1 MKVAESSNLTTRGKF
16 AYSASFSMMLHLPCH
31 DAGMEASAYT
41 GEQALLERAM
51 ESLQELLGTEWEVA
65 LRPEQLSGGD
75 QGWDAT
81 LQIKSAD
88 GVYVQML
95 VEAKQR
101 VTPKEAVGPLTSTA
115 SLVRRVNRNTRLL
128 VISPWI
134 SPLTQEA
141 LRASG
146 IDYLDLT
153 GNISLRV
160 SRPAIVIHTHGADR
174 APAGHRPPSSKPLLT
189 GLKAGRLVRLLADTL
204 PPYRAT
210 ELAQGAKLSLPY
222 VSRLLDTLDDQLLI
236 ERDGKVIVSVDWQ
249 RLLRARADQTD
260 LLRSTEPTGMLAP
273 NGVKAVLKRLTDK
286 NHMDP
291 GYRRE
296 VLVTGS
302 YAARSL
308 APLSVGGQL
317 MLYVQEHPLNVE
329 AVADDLGLMPV
340 PEGADVLILRAKDR
354 SVWQRPMMV
363 GGLWQVGLS
372 QLATDC
378 LSGPGRMPA
387 EGEKILEFMAA
398 HEQVWRKTDL
408 SHLDESTLF

>member
-1 MKVAESSNLTTRGKF
+1 
-16 AYSASFSMMLHLPCH
+16 
-31 DAGMEASAYT
+31 MEASAQMQ
-41 GEQALLERAM
+41 EKALLEQGRA
-51 ESLQELLGTEWEVA
+51 SLQDLLGTNWEVTFRA
-65 LRPEQLSGGD
+65 DQLPEGD
-75 QGWDAT
+75 HGWDAM
-81 LQIKSAD
+81 LEIKSAD

-95 VEAKQR
+95 VDARRR
-101 VTPKEAVGPLTSTA
+101 VTPKDAAGPLTSMA
-115 SLVRRVNRNTRLL
+115 HLVRRVSQYTRIL
-128 VISPWI
+128 VIAPWI

-141 LRASG
+141 LRANG
-146 IDYLDLT
+146 IDYLDLS

-189 GLKAGRLVRLLADTL
+189 GLKAGRLVRLLADVA
-204 PPYRAT
+204 PPYRASA
-210 ELAQGAKLSLPY
+210 LAQGAGLSLPY

-249 RLLRARADQTD
+249 GLLRARANQTD
-260 LLRSTEPTGMLAP
+260 LLRNTEPAGMIAP
-273 NGVKAVLKRLTDK
+273 NGVAAVLNRLTVL
-286 NHMDP
+286 NHDIIGSP
-291 GYRRE
+291 RE
-296 VLVTGS
+296 LLVTGS

-308 APLSVGGQL
+308 APISVGGQL

-329 AVADDLGLMPV
+329 TWADELGLMPV
-340 PEGADVLILRAKDR
+340 SEGAEVLILRAKDD

-387 EGEKILEFMAA
+387 EGEKILEFMAENE
-398 HEQVWRKTDL
+398 HVWRKTDL
-408 SHLDESTLF
+408 SHQSEATHF

>member
-1 MKVAESSNLTTRGKF
+1 
-16 AYSASFSMMLHLPCH
+16 
-31 DAGMEASAYT
+31 MEASAYM
-41 GEQALLERAM
+41 GEQALLERAR

-65 LRPEQLSGGD
+65 LRPEQLAGGD
-75 QGWDAT
+75 QWDAT
-81 LQIKSAD
+81 LQIMSAD
-88 GVYVQML
+88 GVYVEML

-115 SLVRRVNRNTRLL
+115 LLVRRVNRNTRLL

-134 SPLTQEA
+134 SPLTQGA

-210 ELAQGAKLSLPY
+210 ELAEGAKLSLPY

-249 RLLRARADQTD
+249 RLLRARAEQTD

-273 NGVKAVLKRLTDK
+273 NGVKAVLKRME
-286 NHMDP
+286 NWDP
-291 GYRRE
+291 GYRHE

-317 MLYVQEHPLNVE
+317 MLYVQEHPLNVDR
-329 AVADDLGLMPV
+329 VAEELGLMPV
-340 PEGADVLILRAKDR
+340 SEGADVLILRAKDR

-408 SHLDESTLF
+408 SHLGEPTLF

>member
-1 MKVAESSNLTTRGKF
+1 
-16 AYSASFSMMLHLPCH
+16 
-31 DAGMEASAYT
+31 MEASAYME
-41 GEQALLERAM
+41 EQALLERAM

-81 LQIKSAD
+81 LEIKSAD
-88 GVYVQML
+88 GVYVEML
-95 VEAKQR
+95 VEAKRR

-115 SLVRRVNRNTRLL
+115 LLVRRANRNARLL

-273 NGVKAVLKRLTDK
+273 NGVKAVLKRLTDM
-286 NHMDP
+286 NEMNP

-329 AVADDLGLMPV
+329 AAADDLGLMPV
-340 PEGADVLILRAKDR
+340 SEGADVLILRAKDR
-354 SVWQRPMMV
+354 SVWQRPMMA
-363 GGLWQVGLS
+363 GGVWQVGLS

-398 HEQVWRKTDL
+398 HEDVWRKTDL

>member
-1 MKVAESSNLTTRGKF
+1 
-16 AYSASFSMMLHLPCH
+16 
-31 DAGMEASAYT
+31 ME
-41 GEQALLERAM
+41 EQALLERAM

-81 LQIKSAD
+81 LEIKSAD
-88 GVYVQML
+88 GVYVEML
-95 VEAKQR
+95 VEAKRR

-115 SLVRRVNRNTRLL
+115 LLVRRANRNARLL

-273 NGVKAVLKRLTDK
+273 NGVKAVLKRLTDM
-286 NHMDP
+286 NEMNP

-329 AVADDLGLMPV
+329 AAADDLGLMPV
-340 PEGADVLILRAKDR
+340 SEGADVLILRAKDR
-354 SVWQRPMMV
+354 SVWQRPMMA
-363 GGLWQVGLS
+363 GGVWQVGLS

-398 HEQVWRKTDL
+398 HEDVWRKTDL

>member
-1 MKVAESSNLTTRGKF
+1 MLCVMSVHSST
-16 AYSASFSMMLHLPCH
+16 
-31 DAGMEASAYT
+31 
-41 GEQALLERAM
+41 EQSLLEQGR
-51 ESLQELLGTEWEVA
+51 STLLDLLGRDWEVTV
-65 LRPEQLSGGD
+65 RPEDGDEGG
-75 QGWDAT
+75 DAT
-81 LQIKSAD
+81 LQIKSGD
-88 GVYVQML
+88 GVYAEML
-95 VEAKQR
+95 VEAASR
-101 VTPKEAVGPLTSTA
+101 VTPKDAAGALTSKA
-115 SLVRRVNRNTRLL
+115 HLVRRVSRFTRLL
-128 VISPWI
+128 VVSPWI
-134 SPLTQEA
+134 SPMTQDA
-141 LRASG
+141 LRRSG

-160 SRPAIVIHTHGADR
+160 SRPAIVIHTQGAER
-174 APAGHRPPSSKPLLT
+174 APASHRAVSNKPLLT

-210 ELAQGAKLSLPY
+210 ELAEGARLSLPY

-236 ERDGKVIVSVDWQ
+236 ERDGRIIVSVDWQ
-249 RLLRARADQTD
+249 RLLRARAEQTD

-273 NGVKAVLKRLTDK
+273 NGVKAVLKRME
-286 NHMDP
+286 NWDP
-291 GYRRE
+291 GYRHE

-317 MLYVQEHPLNVE
+317 MLYVQEHPLNVDR
-329 AVADDLGLMPV
+329 VAEELGLMPV
-340 PEGADVLILRAKDR
+340 SEGADVLILRAKDR

-398 HEQVWRKTDL
+398 HEPVWRKTDL
-408 SHLDESTLF
+408 SHLGEPTLF

>member
-1 MKVAESSNLTTRGKF
+1 MSVHSST
-16 AYSASFSMMLHLPCH
+16 
-31 DAGMEASAYT
+31 
-41 GEQALLERAM
+41 EQSLLEQGR
-51 ESLQELLGTEWEVA
+51 STLLDLLGRDWEVTV
-65 LRPEQLSGGD
+65 RPEDGDEGG
-75 QGWDAT
+75 DAT
-81 LQIKSAD
+81 LQIKSGD
-88 GVYVQML
+88 GVYAEML
-95 VEAKQR
+95 VEAASR
-101 VTPKEAVGPLTSTA
+101 VTPKDAAGALTSKA
-115 SLVRRVNRNTRLL
+115 HLVRRVSRFTRLL
-128 VISPWI
+128 VVSPWI
-134 SPLTQEA
+134 SPMTQDA
-141 LRASG
+141 LRRSG

-160 SRPAIVIHTHGADR
+160 SRPAIVIHTQGAER
-174 APAGHRPPSSKPLLT
+174 APASHRAVSNKPLLT

-210 ELAQGAKLSLPY
+210 ELAEGARLSLPY

-236 ERDGKVIVSVDWQ
+236 ERDGRIIVSVDWQ
-249 RLLRARADQTD
+249 RLLRARAEQTD

-273 NGVKAVLKRLTDK
+273 NGVKAVLKRME
-286 NHMDP
+286 NWDP
-291 GYRRE
+291 GYRHE

-317 MLYVQEHPLNVE
+317 MLYVQEHPLNVDR
-329 AVADDLGLMPV
+329 VAEELGLMPV
-340 PEGADVLILRAKDR
+340 SEGADVLILRAKDR

-398 HEQVWRKTDL
+398 HEPVWRKTDL
-408 SHLDESTLF
+408 SHLGEPTLF